1 MENYIGTKL
10 VKAEPMNL
18 GTYNGMK
25 GWEIPKDEEPNTQ
38 GYIVVY
44 SDSYTSWSPKD
55 VFDEAYRKLEDNNLD
70 DIKSVGLVF
79 DKDYFKD
86 IQETVRNMTDQ
97 NGNRVTLE
105 KVCEVVLLQYFES
118 IIKQV
123 NEKQDG
129 AEVDP
134 SADILNK

>member
-18 GTYNGMK
+18 GTYNEMK
-25 GWEIPKDEEPNTQ
+25 DREIPKDEKPNTQ

-44 SDSYTSWSPKD
+44 SDNYTSWSPKD
-55 VFDEAYRKLEDNNLD
+55 VFDEAYRQLEDNNLD
-70 DIKSVGLVF
+70 DIKSVGLIF
-79 DKDYFKD
+79 NKDYFKNM
-86 IQETVRNMTDQ
+86 QEIVRNMTDQ